1 MKGTKPKT
9 TAAPATKQPAAKTTT
24 TTTTTP
30 SSSGQRNP
38 GTASKYLLFETFTCR
53 QEFEGRVPEEAAAL
67 HEDLRLQGRDKGR

>member
-38 GTASKYLLFETFTCR
+38 GTASKYLICESNCCR
-53 QEFEGRVPEEAAAL
+53 QELERRVPEEAAAL
-67 HEDLRLQGRDKGR
+67 HEDLRL

>member
-38 GTASKYLLFETFTCR
+38 GTASKYLLFETFPCR
-53 QEFEGRVPEEAAAL
+53 QEF
-67 HEDLRLQGRDKGR
+67 